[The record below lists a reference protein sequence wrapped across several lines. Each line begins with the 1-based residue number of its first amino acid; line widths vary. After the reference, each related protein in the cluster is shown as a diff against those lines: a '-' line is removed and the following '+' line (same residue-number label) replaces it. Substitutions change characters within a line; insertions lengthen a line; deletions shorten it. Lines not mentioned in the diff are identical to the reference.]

1 MPLKKDLGQWI
12 SHFEKS
18 DAPQF
23 KDKSKEERKDMA
35 LAAFRAK
42 YGSLDEAIDINDPA
56 LARFRAQMA
65 AREKKAAE
73 PATSPISKADKNA
86 DKIKAL
92 KIRRAELMRDM
103 EQEAEPEGGPI
114 ADRYGAMLNKIDT
127 AIAKLSGTGEWGP
140 ETNPYMD
147 KDEIERRAASL
158 EEEEEGVTA
167 AEEDKFHRELD
178 KLVHKTFG
186 HSSDEKKEAVEKA
199 MKKIKEVVKIPTS
212 NPQKPDAPDIQKA
225 KKLSLKDTD
234 FEFVKKG
241 MVAETLTEG
250 QHYDYEGK
258 MAHSQLLSIVKNAR
272 DLFNMINSDTQ
283 LKSWVQSKLTKAED
297 YLDSVRTY
305 LEGESLTSTAPA
317 MFENESIKDETG
329 VSLSIGDVVKGGDG
343 RIYQVV
349 YSYSEGKPMM
359 VPFDL
364 KRRKPLSLRDKI
376 YFDSDSSIPKKLN
389 KVMDYTATKGGF
401 MK

>member
-1 MPLKKDLGQWI
+1 MKK
-12 SHFEKS
+12 
-18 DAPQF
+18 
-23 KDKSKEERKDMA
+23 A
-35 LAAFRAK
+35 LA
-42 YGSLDEAIDINDPA
+42 D
-56 LARFRAQMA
+56 
-65 AREKKAAE
+65 
-73 PATSPISKADKNA
+73 
-86 DKIKAL
+86 
-92 KIRRAELMRDM
+92 
-103 EQEAEPEGGPI
+103 
-114 ADRYGAMLNKIDT
+114 
-127 AIAKLSGTGEWGP
+127 
-140 ETNPYMD
+140 
-147 KDEIERRAASL
+147 
-158 EEEEEGVTA
+158 
-167 AEEDKFHRELD
+167 
-178 KLVHKTFG
+178 
-186 HSSDEKKEAVEKA
+186 KA
-199 MKKIKEVVKIPTS
+199 MKKIKEVVKVKTPEEAAEVS
-212 NPQKPDAPDIQKA
+212 KENPDAEVEVV
-225 KKLSLKDTD
+225 S
-234 FEFVKKG
+234 EV
-241 MVAETLTEG
+241 LTEG